1 MLENKIQINDIHDR
15 KDYAN
20 LRGQLRKEIVSRK
33 KRRRID
39 VGPYVTLYFENKDT
53 IIHQIN
59 EMVFIENGGSIY
71 GFEHHFNIDPSVIT
85 IESVT
90 QGDNIQ
96 DFVVQTNMNNN
107 KFIVAGASSNEDGI
121 SGTFFT
127 LTGLINEGNINS
139 VATPIYL
146 EKIRLNE
153 DGVQL
158 DSSNYTTLIING
170 TVGDIY
176 IDEIIN
182 VVDIVAVIN
191 YIFETLIPTPYQAW
205 ASDINNDLEINV
217 VDIVALVNIIFEQE
231 YNE

>member
-1 MLENKIQINDIHDR
+1 
-15 KDYAN
+15 
-20 LRGQLRKEIVSRK
+20 
-33 KRRRID
+33 
-39 VGPYVTLYFENKDT
+39 
-53 IIHQIN
+53 
-59 EMVFIENGGSIY
+59 
-71 GFEHHFNIDPSVIT
+71 
-85 IESVT
+85 
-90 QGDNIQ
+90 
-96 DFVVQTNMNNN
+96 
-107 KFIVAGASSNEDGI
+107 
-121 SGTFFT
+121 
-127 LTGLINEGNINS
+127 LINEVNINS
-139 VATPIYL
+139 IATTIYL